1 MSEPSEKGR
10 VAGLYSI
17 MILVPNTEREGVSP
31 TRFLATATRAV
42 LYRSATVSNT
52 RGISITRMRA
62 RNAKERSLPPSST
75 GKPSSPNQPHY
86 DGQQDDGGLP
96 DQQVGDIQVFGVDLA
111 DPEQAHD
118 PDQIDRCEYYRA
130 CGYPDEF
137 GSFEAG

>member
-1 MSEPSEKGR
+1 MSTPTEARTKTDSSTSPEWSVSEPSEKGR

-62 RNAKERSLPPSST
+62 RNA
-75 GKPSSPNQPHY
+75 
-86 DGQQDDGGLP
+86 
-96 DQQVGDIQVFGVDLA
+96 
-111 DPEQAHD
+111 
-118 PDQIDRCEYYRA
+118 
-130 CGYPDEF
+130 
-137 GSFEAG
+137 